1 MSTIFI
7 VFILPLGIIT
17 FFWDRK
23 NYAQN
28 IQTFAQYA
36 EKIAH
41 ADMAAPKK
49 IEMIDEMF
57 YQNGYISLE
66 RTHTSLKV
74 HKKHFNLGVLFIFVG
89 VMTYFGLLVYWV
101 YYRFLLKPNV
111 LCIDLERVPVL
122 QSCKRR

>member
-7 VFILPLGIIT
+7 MFILPLGIVT

-28 IQTFAQYA
+28 IQTFAEYA
-36 EKIAH
+36 QKIAH
-41 ADMAAPKK
+41 AEIEAAKK
-49 IEMIDEMF
+49 IEIIDEML
-57 YQNGYISLE
+57 YQNGYILTE
-66 RTHTSLKV
+66 RTQTSLKV

-89 VMTYFGLLVYWV
+89 LMTYFGLLIYWV

-111 LCIDLERVPVL
+111 LCIDLERETVL
-122 QSCKRR
+122 EAC

>member
-7 VFILPLGIIT
+7 MFILPLGIIT

-28 IQTFAQYA
+28 IQTFAEYA

-41 ADMAAPKK
+41 AEMDAPKK
-49 IEMIDEMF
+49 IEIIDEML
-57 YQNGYISLE
+57 YQNGYMPIE
-66 RTHTSLKV
+66 RTQSTLKV

-89 VMTYFGLLVYWV
+89 LMTYFGLLVYWV

-111 LCIDLERVPVL
+111 LCVDLERESVL
-122 QSCKRR
+122 AVC